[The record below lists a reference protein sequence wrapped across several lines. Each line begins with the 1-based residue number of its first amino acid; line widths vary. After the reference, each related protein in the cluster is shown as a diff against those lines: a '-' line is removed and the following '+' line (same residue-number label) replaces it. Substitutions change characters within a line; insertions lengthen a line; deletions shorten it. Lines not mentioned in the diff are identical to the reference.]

1 MNNLTKKKKKSYNH
15 LTLMEREVIHFYL
28 GNKKNQTEI
37 GKELKRH
44 KSTISRELKRNC
56 SPEHKI
62 WYLAS
67 RAHSKAYAR
76 KKEAHKKIRLKNNR
90 IKRYVENKLKSDWT
104 PEEIAGRL
112 SIDYPNLNTNYESIY
127 LYIYEEA
134 PHLIEYLARQHKKRK
149 KRAKKSKKR
158 HNRIPNRVMI
168 DKRPPKAN
176 KRKEIGHWEA
186 DCVIS
191 RSSKK
196 ALQVTNDRKSKY
208 VVISHIPA
216 KTAKETSKAI
226 NRRLSRFSKDKR
238 KTITY
243 DNGSEN
249 VNHEYVNKVLK
260 VKSYFCH
267 AYHAWEKGTVE
278 NTIGLIRRY
287 LPKRTDFANIS
298 KEEIKRIEKLLNNR
312 PRKRLAYKTPSEV
325 FYSCCA

>member
-1 MNNLTKKKKKSYNH
+1 MNNLTKKKKKSYHH
-15 LTLMEREVIHFYL
+15 LTSTEREIIHFYL
-28 GNKKNQTEI
+28 GTSKNQTEI
-37 GKELKRH
+37 GKEIKRH

-56 SPEHKI
+56 CPEHKI

-67 RAHSKAYAR
+67 RAHSKAYKR
-76 KKEAHKKIRLKNNR
+76 KKEAHEKIRLKNNR
-90 IKRYVENKLKSDWT
+90 IKSYVESKLKLDWT
-104 PEEIAGRL
+104 PEQIAGRL
-112 SIDYPNLNTNYESIY
+112 SIDYPHLKTNYESIY

-134 PHLIEYLARQHKKRK
+134 PHLIECLARQHKKRK
-149 KRAKKSKKR
+149 KRVKKSKKR

-168 DKRPPKAN
+168 DKRPQKAN

-196 ALQVTNDRKSKY
+196 ALQVTNDRKSIY

-226 NRRLSRFSKDKR
+226 NCRLSRFSKDKM

-243 DNGSEN
+243 DNGLEN
-249 VNHEYVNKVLK
+249 VNHEYVNRVLK

-287 LPKRTDFANIS
+287 LPKGTDFAKIS